1 MKRIRLLWHLENLEE
16 VKNVNESPQ
25 LRVVYARIEIR
36 NWPFECL
43 NQKPNRERNFVI
55 KEDFTQ
61 RLIDESYSQ
70 SELPSIFVK
79 LENYMERQL
88 KYEKES
94 KRPFI
99 TRLYI
104 S

>member
-1 MKRIRLLWHLENLEE
+1 MNH
-16 VKNVNESPQ
+16 Q
-25 LRVVYARIEIR
+25 LRVVYARIEIP

-61 RLIDESYSQ
+61 RLINECYSQ

-79 LENYMERQL
+79 LENYMKRQL
-88 KYEKES
+88 MYEKER